1 MTEYLWAVQD
11 DHCRWGFISSK
22 GIVIPPQFEGVGNFS
37 EGLAGVEVGGKY
49 GFINRVGEVVVPPRF
64 DCISEFSEGLAS
76 VRIGHQWGAIN
87 TTGSLVIPVEFD
99 LIDVFSE
106 GLAIAYTGGT
116 VKNSKYYGQ
125 TDRLVID
132 GGMWGVID
140 KTGDFVISPR
150 FKLCGERDIED
161 MYLPGEGF
169 KNGLLKFSAS
179 ALMVEEPEVESAT
192 TEIEPSD
199 TVGGANITLE
209 PLWDEESN
217 EWREALLVSVDA
229 PDPAEEREKE
239 IRKYGLIDRAGNIV
253 IEPVWDEIDDEWRD
267 GLLRIRNQ
275 SEEEDGID
283 EQVYLKPGGEI
294 AFTTN
299 SVNLRPFCDGMAAV
313 RNREWLIGYM
323 NTSGQL
329 VIECQFHHADNFS
342 EGLAYA
348 TYMEGS
354 DEELGLCGYIDKT
367 GQMVIP
373 EQFTYTTAFNKNGFA
388 TVEFQNNKWG
398 LINRKGEFILP
409 PKYDCLLSMSDHDD
423 DDVLYE
429 FREGEG
435 DSNYGAIDSKGNIII
450 KPVYKNVVFGG
461 GIIKAELEGLR
472 YYEPAIYFNK
482 AGEVIFQSTPAEP
495 D

>member
-11 DHCRWGFISSK
+11 DHCRWGFINSK
-22 GIVIPPQFEGVGNFS
+22 GIVIPPQFESVASFT
-37 EGLAGVEVGGKY
+37 EGLAGVTVGDKQ
-49 GFINRVGEVVVPPRF
+49 GFINRLGEIVIPPRF
-64 DCISEFSEGLAS
+64 DYASNFSEGLAS
-76 VRIGHQWGAIN
+76 VRIGHQWGAIDP
-87 TTGSLVIPVEFD
+87 TGNLVIPLQFD

-140 KTGDFVISPR
+140 KTGNFVISPR
-150 FKLCGERDIED
+150 FKLYGERDVED

-209 PLWDEESN
+209 PVWDEESN

-229 PDPAEEREKE
+229 PAPTGE
-239 IRKYGLIDRAGNIV
+239 ITKYGLIDRAGNIV
-253 IEPVWDEIDDEWRD
+253 IEPVWDEIADEWQG

-299 SVNLRPFCDGMAAV
+299 SVNLRPFYDGMAAV
-313 RNREWLIGYM
+313 RNREWLKGYM
-323 NTSGQL
+323 DTSGQL
-329 VIECQFHHADNFS
+329 VIECQFQHVGNFS
-342 EGLAYA
+342 EGLADV
-348 TYMEGS
+348 TNS
-354 DEELGLCGYIDKT
+354 DEDQSLYGYIDKS
-367 GQMVIP
+367 GRMVIP
-373 EQFTYTTAFNKNGFA
+373 EQFARA
-388 TVEFQNNKWG
+388 DEFCSDGLAVVRIPDGKCG
-398 LINRKGEFILP
+398 LIDKMGGFVLP
-409 PKYDCLLSMSDHDD
+409 PKYDWLIAMTDTDD
-423 DDVLYE
+423 DDILYKLS
-429 FREGEG
+429 EGE
-435 DSNYGAIDSKGNIII
+435 DNTYGVIDSKGNSIVEPI
-450 KPVYKNVVFGG
+450 YNRVVFGG
-461 GIIKAELEGLR
+461 GIIEGELEGTR
-472 YYEPAIYFNK
+472 YYEPKTYFNK
-482 AGEVIFQSTPAEP
+482 AGEIIFQSTPAEP
-495 D
+495 